1 MPRGGSRLR
10 FCGPMPFQLSERQQ
24 ITVASAVTVVAT
36 LVILLTIAGVFW
48 LIGTFFATFSN
59 VFLPLAVA
67 GVMAL
72 VVRPYYQL
80 LRTRLRLSP
89 VLAVVAV
96 FTSILLPGLAFTS
109 VFGGLLLD
117 QIEGFFTSVPG
128 YLEKLGAFVN
138 EKAPRVIEFSERYE
152 VRDRLTALVEAQGGA
167 LVQGLQTV
175 GGGALSVGRTFLRG
189 VGAIFT
195 WAMVPVY
202 FAFFLSTEPAK
213 QQSLDDMLPFLK
225 PETRRNVVFLLR
237 EFVSILVAFFRGQL
251 IIAFLQGMLY
261 AVGFSVVG
269 LRYGFALGLA
279 LGFLNVIPYL
289 GAIIGVVVTLPLAFF
304 QEGGGMG
311 TLVAVLVAMVLVSLI
326 ESYYLTPKIM
336 GDRTGLHP
344 MVIIVSIFFWG
355 SALGGIAGMILA
367 IPLTAF
373 LVVFWRLTRERY
385 IGELF

>member
-1 MPRGGSRLR
+1 MPL
-10 FCGPMPFQLSERQQ
+10 QLSERQQ
-24 ITVASAVTVVAT
+24 LTVASAVTVVAT
-36 LVILLTIAGVFW
+36 LVILLTVAGVFW
-48 LIGTFFATFSN
+48 LIGTFFASFSN
-59 VFLPLAVA
+59 VFLPLAVS

-72 VVRPYYQL
+72 VVRPYYEW

-89 VLAVVAV
+89 LLAVVAV
-96 FTSILLPGLAFTS
+96 FVSLSVPLLAFTWT
-109 VFGGLLLD
+109 FGALLLD
-117 QIEGFFTSVPG
+117 QIEGFFTSVPE
-128 YLEKLGAFVN
+128 YLKRLQAFTSDR
-138 EKAPRVIEFSERYE
+138 APRVIELAERYQIRE
-152 VRDRLTALVEAQGGA
+152 RLTAIVEAQGGT
-167 LVQGLQTV
+167 LLMGLQSV

-202 FAFFLSTEPAK
+202 FAFFLLVEPSKQKST
-213 QQSLDDMLPFLK
+213 DDMLPFLK
-225 PETRRNVVFLLR
+225 PDTRRNVVFLLQ
-237 EFVSILVAFFRGQL
+237 EFVNILVAFFRGQL
-251 IIAFLQGMLY
+251 IIAFLQGLLY
-261 AVGFSVVG
+261 AVGFSIVG

-304 QEGGGMG
+304 QEGGGLG
-311 TLVAVLVAMVLVSLI
+311 TLIAVLVAMVVVSSI

-336 GDRTGLHP
+336 GERTGLHP

-373 LVVFWRLTRERY
+373 LVVFWRLAQEHY
-385 IGELF
+385 IGELI